1 MPPRASRPSKRPAE
15 VVEGQDA
22 PAAEPIAEAAAPL
35 ETKAPAAE
43 RKPMETELRRARRA
57 SAKDDKKPYV
67 AETKAIKVSVKPTFL
82 EDQSSPSDDH
92 YVWAYNVRIENGGEK
107 TVQLLNRHWKITDA
121 RGRLQEVRGR
131 GVVGEQPV
139 LKPGQS
145 FEYTSGVPL
154 STPSGIMFGTY
165 EMDDG
170 GGETF
175 QVTVPAFSL
184 DSPHQARQ
192 LH

>member
-1 MPPRASRPSKRPAE
+1 MPPRASRPSKSTVAE
-15 VVEGQDA
+15 VEGPEGPATAKEEAVESK
-22 PAAEPIAEAAAPL
+22 PAADLRRP
-35 ETKAPAAE
+35 
-43 RKPMETELRRARRA
+43 RVETESRRPRSRA
-57 SAKDDKKPYV
+57 KEDDKRPYY
-67 AETKAIKVSVKPTFL
+67 AETKEIKVSVKPTFL

-92 YVWAYNVRIENGGEK
+92 YVWAYHVRIENSGK
-107 TVQLLNRHWKITDA
+107 QTVQLLNRHWRITDA
-121 RGRLQEVRGR
+121 RGRMQEVKGR

-139 LKPGQS
+139 LKPGQT

-170 GGETF
+170 AGATF
-175 QVTVPAFSL
+175 QVKVPAFSL

>member
-1 MPPRASRPSKRPAE
+1 MPPRVSRPTKRPSDTA
-15 VVEGQDA
+15 EGQD
-22 PAAEPIAEAAAPL
+22 
-35 ETKAPAAE
+35 TPAAE
-43 RKPMETELRRARRA
+43 RAAAPVAEAKAERKPSLDGDIRRPRRARESDR
-57 SAKDDKKPYV
+57 KPYV

-82 EDQSSPSDDH
+82 EDQSSPGDDH
-92 YVWAYNVRIENGGEK
+92 YVWAYHVRIENGGDN
-107 TVQLLNRHWKITDA
+107 TVQLLNRHWQITDA

-170 GGETF
+170 AGTTF
-175 QVTVPAFSL
+175 QVKVPAFSL